1 MRSVPFFLLAQEP
14 VEMSR
19 YALGQGIEEFAQL
32 GDLGLEFAAAFL
44 EAVHAGALA
53 RTLPGCGWIV

>member
-1 MRSVPFFLLAQEP
+1 
-14 VEMSR
+14 MSR

-53 RTLPGCGWIV
+53 RTLPGRGGIV